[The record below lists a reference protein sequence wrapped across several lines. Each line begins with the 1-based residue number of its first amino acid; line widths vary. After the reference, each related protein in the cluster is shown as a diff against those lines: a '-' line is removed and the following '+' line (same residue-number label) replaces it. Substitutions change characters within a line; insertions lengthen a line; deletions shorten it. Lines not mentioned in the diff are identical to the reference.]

1 MSKNKTRVLLL
12 SCALVVC
19 ILALLIGVTY
29 ALFSDKALVKNHLDA
44 GELKITLER
53 TKLTA
58 TRLNAD
64 GLLETKAADTSVVD
78 FTGTTKEN
86 LFNLGSN
93 EKTAPGCSYSAEMRI
108 SNVGDVAFIYWVEIV
123 LGEADAEL
131 ASQLTVTVTDGNKTA
146 TQKLSDGLVLGED
159 GGIAVV
165 LAGKS
170 ANFTITVSFDN
181 LKEDNSAQTQEV
193 EFDVIVHALQKV

>member
-86 LFNLGSN
+86 LFSLGSN